1 MTPDMSPRE
10 MNNYRD
16 PPNYCVNN
24 GEETADWVT
33 YCLKL
38 NQYCVLLNLP
48 IALGFVF
55 IIRWWGS
62 YSCSCTCAV
71 CQGSQKWW
79 RWQWWLTYQIRWRHG
94 YREWGGSFKAGHPST
109 CAGLACSSTPLS
121 FCRRDI
127 YLDFRSRLICKL
139 LPCLYSFV
147 SYTFIFVS
155 YNVIN
160 TFYLLWSLLN
170 RL

>member
-1 MTPDMSPRE
+1 M
-10 MNNYRD
+10 
-16 PPNYCVNN
+16 
-24 GEETADWVT
+24 ETADWVT
-33 YCLKL
+33 YCLKH
-38 NQYCVLLNLP
+38 NKYCVLLNLP

-79 RWQWWLTYQIRWRHG
+79 RWQWWLTYQIQWRHG

-127 YLDFRSRLICKL
+127 YLDSCPRLICKL
-139 LPCLYSFV
+139 LSCLYMSFLFRIT
-147 SYTFIFVS
+147 TFFTYYDIYWIG
-155 YNVIN
+155 YNN
-160 TFYLLWSLLN
+160 SGY
-170 RL
+170 